1 MAELLK
7 PKELVM
13 TMTTV
18 IRRFLH
24 PPTVPSRATST
35 HTPSKTH
42 VERVYGLSRTV
53 VVCFLGLSLAACSSP
68 SERVFMQSCTYGGA
82 AGNDDQCECAYEKIT
97 DHYPEEMLN
106 KIEHPS
112 QMPPDFDQVL
122 AKAALECRSE

>member
-1 MAELLK
+1 
-7 PKELVM
+7 M

-24 PPTVPSRATST
+24 PPTVLSGATSL

-53 VVCFLGLSLAACSSP
+53 VVCFLGLNLAACSSP
-68 SERVFMQSCTYGGA
+68 SERVFMQSCTYGGS

-112 QMPPDFDQVL
+112 QMPPDFVEVME
-122 AKAALECRSE
+122 KAALECRSE